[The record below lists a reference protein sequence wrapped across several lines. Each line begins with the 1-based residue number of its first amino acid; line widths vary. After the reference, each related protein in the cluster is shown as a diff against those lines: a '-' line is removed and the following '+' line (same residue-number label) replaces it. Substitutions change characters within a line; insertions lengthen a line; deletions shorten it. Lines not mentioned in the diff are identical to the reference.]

1 MDTYTREDLMFY
13 ITVEAIQEDATRRI
27 GRELT
32 ECELHSVR
40 NGLEWGLCF
49 DLCTVINTAIDQA
62 QSICNKKKR
71 IN

>member
-13 ITVEAIQEDATRRI
+13 ITVEAIQEDAIRRI
-27 GRELT
+27 GREL
-32 ECELHSVR
+32 ELHSVR